1 LRRISIL
8 ILILILLF
16 TCLTN
21 AFASSS
27 LQKLYQVEDYFTVKL
42 PDNLR
47 VSISEKYHAIT
58 AMNGGIKQIITI
70 KASTI
75 TQNFDD
81 YVNDMQPRNPKSSLD
96 GKGAIYIDNKEAQ
109 WLLFSYTEST
119 KYYFLIYVIAWHLSR
134 CQILSCYAA
143 NYVSRFWQMSWAR
156 QRQNLRATTGY
167 EK

>member
-1 LRRISIL
+1 MRRIS

-16 TCLTN
+16 TCLSN

-27 LQKLYQVEDYFTVKL
+27 SSLQKVYQVEDYFTVKL

-70 KASTI
+70 KASPI

-96 GKGAIYIDNKEAQ
+96 GKGSIYIDNKEAQ

-119 KYYFLIYVIAWHLSR
+119 KYYFLIYVIYSDQYCYTIDFVGDYADLETDRKLIEEVLSTIK
-134 CQILSCYAA
+134 IL
-143 NYVSRFWQMSWAR
+143 
-156 QRQNLRATTGY
+156 
-167 EK
+167 K